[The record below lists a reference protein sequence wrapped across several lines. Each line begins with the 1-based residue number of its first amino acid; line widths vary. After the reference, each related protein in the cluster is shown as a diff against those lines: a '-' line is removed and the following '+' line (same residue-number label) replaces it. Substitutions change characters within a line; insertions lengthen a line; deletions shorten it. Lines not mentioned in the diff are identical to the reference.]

1 MFGNVLDVAIGL
13 VLMYTLLSLICST
26 INEGVSSLLALRA
39 ATLKGALDNLLGDDF
54 AQKVFSHQLVKG
66 LVQKN
71 RLPWKR
77 RPSYIPSRTFVL
89 TVLDSLGQANGSGFP
104 ATVAEVKAG
113 VAKIAEVNPQVGR
126 ALMALVD
133 EAGGDL
139 EKLKKNITTWFDSSM
154 QRVSGWYR
162 RKVETIILVIAIL
175 VSFVVG
181 IDSILVAKTLWANPA
196 LRAMAVA
203 AAEKA
208 VNDPPPGLP
217 TQPPAQGSQPAA
229 RSLDQVA
236 GDMKTLQTQLDALEL
251 PRVPY
256 IWGDNFVDWLMAHFF
271 GFIITSVALSLG
283 APFWFDLLNKLV
295 SLRSSGEKPKAETP
309 AVAET

>member
-1 MFGNVLDVAIGL
+1 MFGTVLDVAIGL

-26 INEGVSSLLALRA
+26 INEGISSLLALRA
-39 ATLKGALDNLLGDDF
+39 ATLKGALNNLLGDDF
-54 AQKVFSHQLVKG
+54 AQKVFDHQLVKG

-89 TVLDSLGQANGSGFP
+89 TVLDSLGQANGAGFP
-104 ATVAEVKAG
+104 ATVAEVRAG
-113 VAKIAEVNPQVGR
+113 VEKIGEVNPRVGR

-133 EAGGDL
+133 EANGDL
-139 EKLKKNITTWFDSSM
+139 EKLKENVTNWFDSSM

-162 RKVETIILVIAIL
+162 RQVETIILVIAIL
-175 VSFVVG
+175 LSFVAG
-181 IDSILVAKTLWANPA
+181 IDSILVAKTLWSNPA

-208 VNDPPPGLP
+208 VDDPPPGLP
-217 TQPPAQGSQPAA
+217 PQGSTPPAA
-229 RSLDQVA
+229 RSLDQVSE
-236 GDMKTLQTQLDALEL
+236 DMKTLQTQLDSLEL

-256 IWGDNFVDWLMAHFF
+256 VWGESFGDWLKAHFL
-271 GFIITSVALSLG
+271 GFVITAAALSLG

-295 SLRSSGEKPKAETP
+295 SLRSSGQKPKAETP
-309 AVAET
+309 QVAKT

>member
-1 MFGNVLDVAIGL
+1 MFGTVLDVAIGL

-26 INEGVSSLLALRA
+26 INEGISSLLALRA
-39 ATLKGALDNLLGDDF
+39 ATLKGALNNLLGDDF
-54 AQKVFSHQLVKG
+54 AQQVFDHQLVKG

-104 ATVAEVKAG
+104 TTVAEVRAG
-113 VAKIAEVNPQVGR
+113 VEKIGAVNPRVGR

-133 EAGGDL
+133 EANGDL
-139 EKLKKNITTWFDSSM
+139 EKFKENVTNWFDSSM

-162 RKVETIILVIAIL
+162 RQVETIILVIALL
-175 VSFVVG
+175 VSFVAG
-181 IDSILVAKTLWANPA
+181 IDSILVAKTLWSNPA
-196 LRAMAVA
+196 LRAMAIA

-208 VNDPPPGLP
+208 VTDPPPGLP
-217 TQPPAQGSQPAA
+217 PQGSVQPAA
-229 RSLDQVA
+229 RSIEQVSE
-236 GDMKTLQTQLDALEL
+236 DMKTLQTQLDSLEL

-256 IWGDNFVDWLMAHFF
+256 VWGENFVDWLKAHLL
-271 GFIITSVALSLG
+271 GFVITAAALSLG

-295 SLRSSGEKPKAETP
+295 SLRSSGQKPKAETP
-309 AVAET
+309 QVAKT

>member
-39 ATLKGALDNLLGDDF
+39 STLKGALDNLLGDDF
-54 AQKVFSHQLVKG
+54 AQKVFNHQLVKG

-133 EAGGDL
+133 EADGDL
-139 EKLKKNITTWFDSSM
+139 EKVKQNVTTWFDSSM

-162 RKVETIILVIAIL
+162 RKVETVILVIAIV
-175 VSFVVG
+175 VSFGVG
-181 IDSILVAKTLWANPA
+181 IDSILVARTLWANPA

-208 VNDPPPGLP
+208 VNEPPPGLP
-217 TQPPAQGSQPAA
+217 AAGSQNSQGTP
-229 RSLDQVA
+229 RSLDQVKK
-236 GDMKTLQTQLDALEL
+236 DMNTLQTQLDSLQL
-251 PRVPY
+251 PTAPF
-256 IWGDNFVDWLMAHFF
+256 WKSKGLLDWLTPHLF
-271 GFIITSVALSLG
+271 GFIITSAALSLG